1 MTVMVT
7 NARAMDT
14 LPKYMET
21 ERTRL
26 ERMEHVYDEYA
37 RHAGVTQR
45 DLARQRGIVLGIRLA
60 MVHVL
65 QEEWCTK
72 NVEPVPMVTLGDVDR
87 LWP

>member
-1 MTVMVT
+1 M
-7 NARAMDT
+7 
-14 LPKYMET
+14 KT
-21 ERTRL
+21 ERARL
-26 ERMEHVYDEYA
+26 EGMERDYDEYV

-65 QEEWCTK
+65 QEEWCAK
-72 NVEPVPMVTLGDVDR
+72 NEHPVPMVTLGDVDR